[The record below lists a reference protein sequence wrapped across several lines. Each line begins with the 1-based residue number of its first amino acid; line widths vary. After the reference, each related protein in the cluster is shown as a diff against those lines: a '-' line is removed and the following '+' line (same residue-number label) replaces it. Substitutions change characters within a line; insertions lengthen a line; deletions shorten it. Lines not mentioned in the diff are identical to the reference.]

1 MAFNLKNM
9 ATEISSIGKEAL
21 LSRLFEGS
29 GWINERGCAF
39 SGDGDFSTV
48 HKVFMEKVDFDL
60 TYNPLRHL
68 GHKLALNVIGELY
81 ARFSS
86 PMGLDV
92 TVALSNRF
100 SVEDVQDLWEGITA
114 AAKEHGAEHL
124 ALDLIP
130 SAAGMVVSIAAW
142 GSAAKEVTEKRKK
155 AQSKD
160 LLVLSGDLGAAYM
173 GLHVLER
180 EKAAFQGTPAGAAP
194 KQPDLSQ
201 YKYIV
206 GEYLSPYLKPDI
218 PGRFSEAGIIPCG
231 GYFVSRGLGD
241 AAKRIAA
248 DTGLGVKIYIGR
260 IPIASKTFEMAQ
272 ELNLD
277 PVTAAVNGGDDY
289 RLLYIVPLE
298 FHETL
303 RRDFQDWDIIGHLA
317 HSDVGEVLV
326 TPEGAEI
333 GIHAQGYEQ

>member
-1 MAFNLKNM
+1 M
-9 ATEISSIGKEAL
+9 ATEISSIGRQAL

-29 GWINERGCAF
+29 GFVNGRGCAF
-39 SGDGDFSTV
+39 SGDGDFGTV

-68 GHKLALNVIGELY
+68 GHKLSLNVIGELY
-81 ARFSS
+81 AGMYS
-86 PMGLDV
+86 PVGMDV
-92 TVALSNRF
+92 VVALSNRF
-100 SVEDVQDLWEGITA
+100 SAEDVRDLWEGVTA
-114 AAKEHGAEHL
+114 AAKEHGMRHL
-124 ALDLIP
+124 SLDMIP
-130 SAAGMVVSIAAW
+130 SASGMAVSIAAY
-142 GSAAKEVTEKRKK
+142 GSAGKDVARKRKK

-180 EKAAFQGTPAGAAP
+180 EKAAFEGTPAGTVP
-194 KQPDLSQ
+194 KQPDLTQ

-206 GEYLSPYLKPDI
+206 GEYLSPCLKSGI
-218 PGRFSEAGIIPCG
+218 PARFTEAGIVPCG

-241 AAKRIAA
+241 TAKRIAA
-248 DTGLGVKIYIGR
+248 DTGLGVKIYIGK
-260 IPIASKTFEMAQ
+260 IPIASKTFEMAG
-272 ELNLD
+272 ELNID
-277 PVTAAVNGGDDY
+277 PVTAAINGGDDY

-298 FHETL
+298 YHETL
-303 RRDFQDWDIIGHLA
+303 RHDFQDWDIIGHLA

-333 GIHAQGYEQ
+333 GIHAQGYEQQ

>member
-1 MAFNLKNM
+1 M

-29 GWINERGCAF
+29 GWINERGCVF

-86 PMGLDV
+86 PVGLDV
-92 TVALSNRF
+92 TAALSNRF
-100 SVEDVQDLWEGITA
+100 SAEDVQEVWTGMTA
-114 AAKEHGAEHL
+114 AAKEHGFKHL

-142 GSAAKEVTEKRKK
+142 GSAAKDMAEKRKK

-180 EKAAFQGTPAGAAP
+180 EKAAFQGTPAGTEP
-194 KQPDLSQ
+194 KQPDLTQ

-206 GEYLSPYLKPDI
+206 GEYLSPYLKPGI
-218 PGRFSEAGIIPCG
+218 PGRFAEAGIVPCG
-231 GYFVSRGLGD
+231 GCFVSRGLGD

-248 DTGLGVKIYIGR
+248 DMGLGVKIYIGR

>member
-1 MAFNLKNM
+1 MSAPQGM
-9 ATEISSIGKEAL
+9 
-21 LSRLFEGS
+21 
-29 GWINERGCAF
+29 
-39 SGDGDFSTV
+39 
-48 HKVFMEKVDFDL
+48 
-60 TYNPLRHL
+60 
-68 GHKLALNVIGELY
+68 
-81 ARFSS
+81 
-86 PMGLDV
+86 DV

-100 SVEDVQDLWEGITA
+100 SVEDVQDLWEGISA
-114 AAKEHGAEHL
+114 AAKEHGAAHL
-124 ALDLIP
+124 GLDLIP
-130 SAAGMVVSIAAW
+130 SAAGMVVSFAAW
-142 GSAAKEVTEKRKK
+142 GSTGKEVAQKRKN

-180 EKAAFQGTPAGAAP
+180 EKAAFEGTPAGTAP
-194 KQPDLSQ
+194 KQPDLTQ

-206 GEYLSPYLKPDI
+206 GEYLSPYLKPAV
-218 PGRFSEAGIIPCG
+218 PGRFAEAGIVPCG

-289 RLLYIVPLE
+289 RLLYIVPIE

>member
-1 MAFNLKNM
+1 M
-9 ATEISSIGKEAL
+9 
-21 LSRLFEGS
+21 
-29 GWINERGCAF
+29 
-39 SGDGDFSTV
+39 
-48 HKVFMEKVDFDL
+48 
-60 TYNPLRHL
+60 
-68 GHKLALNVIGELY
+68 
-81 ARFSS
+81 
-86 PMGLDV
+86 
-92 TVALSNRF
+92 ALSNRF
-100 SVEDVQDLWEGITA
+100 SVEDVQDLWEGISA
-114 AAKEHGAEHL
+114 AAKEHGAARL
-124 ALDLIP
+124 GLDLIP

-142 GSAAKEVTEKRKK
+142 GSAGKDVTQKRKN

-180 EKAAFQGTPAGAAP
+180 EKAAFEGTPGGTAP
-194 KQPDLSQ
+194 KQPDLTQ

-206 GEYLSPYLKPDI
+206 GEYLSPYIKPGI
-218 PGRFSEAGIIPCG
+218 PGRFSEAGVAPCG
-231 GYFVSRGLGD
+231 GCFVSRGLGE

-248 DTGLGVKIYIGR
+248 DTGLGVKIYVGK

-277 PVTAAVNGGDDY
+277 PITAAVNGGDDY

-303 RRDFQDWDIIGHLA
+303 RHDFQDWDIIGHLA
-317 HSDVGEVLV
+317 RPEVGEVLV

>member
-1 MAFNLKNM
+1 
-9 ATEISSIGKEAL
+9 
-21 LSRLFEGS
+21 
-29 GWINERGCAF
+29 
-39 SGDGDFSTV
+39 
-48 HKVFMEKVDFDL
+48 
-60 TYNPLRHL
+60 
-68 GHKLALNVIGELY
+68 
-81 ARFSS
+81 
-86 PMGLDV
+86 MGLDV

-100 SVEDVQDLWEGITA
+100 SAEDVQEVWTGMTA
-114 AAKEHGAEHL
+114 AAKEHGFKHL

-142 GSAAKEVTEKRKK
+142 GSAAKDVAEKRKK

-180 EKAAFQGTPAGAAP
+180 EKAAFQGTPAGTEP
-194 KQPDLSQ
+194 KQPDLTQ

-206 GEYLSPYLKPDI
+206 GEYLSPYLKPGI
-218 PGRFSEAGIIPCG
+218 PGRFAEAGIVPCG
-231 GYFVSRGLGD
+231 GCFVSRGLGD

-289 RLLYIVPLE
+289 RLLYIVPIE
-298 FHETL
+298 FHEKL

>member
-1 MAFNLKNM
+1 M
-9 ATEISSIGKEAL
+9 ATEISAIGKQAL
-21 LSRLFEGS
+21 MSRLFEGS
-29 GWINERGCAF
+29 GFVNGRGCAF
-39 SGDGDFSTV
+39 SG
-48 HKVFMEKVDFDL
+48 

-81 ARFSS
+81 AGMYS
-86 PMGLDV
+86 PVGMDV
-92 TVALSNRF
+92 VVALSNRF
-100 SVEDVQDLWEGITA
+100 SAEDVQDLWEGVTA
-114 AAKEHGAEHL
+114 AAKEHGVRHL
-124 ALDLIP
+124 SLDLIP
-130 SAAGMVVSIAAW
+130 SAAGMVVSIAAY
-142 GSAAKEVTEKRKK
+142 GSAGKEVEQKRKK

-180 EKAAFQGTPAGAAP
+180 EKAAFQGTPA
-194 KQPDLSQ
+194 
-201 YKYIV
+201 
-206 GEYLSPYLKPDI
+206 
-218 PGRFSEAGIIPCG
+218 
-231 GYFVSRGLGD
+231 GLGD

-277 PVTAAVNGGDDY
+277 PITAAVNGGDDY
-289 RLLYIVPLE
+289 RLLYILPLE

-303 RRDFQDWDIIGHLA
+303 RHDFQDWDIIGHLA
-317 HSDVGEVLV
+317 RPEVGEVLV

>member
-1 MAFNLKNM
+1 M
-9 ATEISSIGKEAL
+9 ATEIASIGKQAL

-29 GWINERGCAF
+29 GFVNERGCAF

-68 GHKLALNVIGELY
+68 GHKLALNVNV
-81 ARFSS
+81 A
-86 PMGLDV
+86 
-92 TVALSNRF
+92 VALSNRF

-124 ALDLIP
+124 GLDLIP

-142 GSAAKEVTEKRKK
+142 GSAGKDVAQKRKN

-180 EKAAFQGTPAGAAP
+180 EKAAFEGTPAGTAP
-194 KQPDLSQ
+194 KQPDLTQ

-206 GEYLSPYLKPDI
+206 GEYLSPYLKPAV
-218 PGRFSEAGIIPCG
+218 PGRFAEAGIVPCG
-231 GYFVSRGLGD
+231 GYFVSRGQPSTAGTTTASCTLSPWSSTRRC
-241 AAKRIAA
+241 AATSR
-248 DTGLGVKIYIGR
+248 TGTSS
-260 IPIASKTFEMAQ
+260 AT
-272 ELNLD
+272 
-277 PVTAAVNGGDDY
+277 
-289 RLLYIVPLE
+289 
-298 FHETL
+298 
-303 RRDFQDWDIIGHLA
+303 
-317 HSDVGEVLV
+317 

-333 GIHAQGYEQ
+333 GIHAQGYGQ

>member
-1 MAFNLKNM
+1 M

-81 ARFSS
+81 AGMYS
-86 PMGLDV
+86 PVGMDV
-92 TVALSNRF
+92 VVALSNRF
-100 SVEDVQDLWEGITA
+100 SAEDVQDLWEGISA
-114 AAKEHGAEHL
+114 AAKEHGAGHL

>member
-1 MAFNLKNM
+1 M
-9 ATEISSIGKEAL
+9 ATEISSIGKQAL
-21 LSRLFEGS
+21 MSRLFEGS
-29 GWINERGCAF
+29 GFVNGRGCAF
-39 SGDGDFSTV
+39 SGDGDFGTV

-81 ARFSS
+81 AGMYS
-86 PMGLDV
+86 PVGMDV
-92 TVALSNRF
+92 VVALSNRF
-100 SVEDVQDLWEGITA
+100 SAEDVQDLWEGVTA
-114 AAKEHGAEHL
+114 AAKEHGVRHL
-124 ALDLIP
+124 SLDLVP
-130 SAAGMVVSIAAW
+130 SAAGMVVSIAAY
-142 GSAAKEVTEKRKK
+142 GSAGKEVAQKRKK

-180 EKAAFQGTPAGAAP
+180 EKAAFEG
-194 KQPDLSQ
+194 
-201 YKYIV
+201 
-206 GEYLSPYLKPDI
+206 
-218 PGRFSEAGIIPCG
+218 CG
-231 GYFVSRGLGD
+231 GYFVSRGLGE

-248 DTGLGVKIYIGR
+248 DTGLGVKIYVGK

-277 PVTAAVNGGDDY
+277 PITAAVNGGDDY

-303 RRDFQDWDIIGHLA
+303 RHDFQDWDIIGHLA
-317 HSDVGEVLV
+317 RPDVGEVLV

>member
-1 MAFNLKNM
+1 M
-9 ATEISSIGKEAL
+9 
-21 LSRLFEGS
+21 
-29 GWINERGCAF
+29 
-39 SGDGDFSTV
+39 
-48 HKVFMEKVDFDL
+48 
-60 TYNPLRHL
+60 
-68 GHKLALNVIGELY
+68 ALNVIGELY
-81 ARFSS
+81 AGMYS
-86 PMGLDV
+86 PVGMDV
-92 TVALSNRF
+92 VVALSNRF
-100 SVEDVQDLWEGITA
+100 SAEDVQDLWEGVTA
-114 AAKEHGAEHL
+114 AAKEHGAGHL

-130 SAAGMVVSIAAW
+130 SAAGMVVSIATW
-142 GSAAKEVTEKRKK
+142 GSTAKEVTEMRKK

-180 EKAAFQGTPAGAAP
+180 EKAAFQGTPVGAAP
-194 KQPDLSQ
+194 KQPDLTQ

-206 GEYLSPYLKPDI
+206 GEYLSPYLKPGI
-218 PGRFSEAGIIPCG
+218 PGRFTEGGIIPCG
-231 GYFVSRGLGD
+231 GYFISRGLGD
-241 AAKRIAA
+241 TAKRIAA
-248 DTGLGVKIYIGR
+248 DTGLGVKIYVGK

-303 RRDFQDWDIIGHLA
+303 RHDFQDWDIIGHLA
-317 HSDVGEVLV
+317 RPEVGEVLV

>member
-1 MAFNLKNM
+1 M
-9 ATEISSIGKEAL
+9 ATEISAIGKQAL
-21 LSRLFEGS
+21 MSRLFDGS
-29 GWINERGCAF
+29 GFVNERGCTF
-39 SGDGDFSTV
+39 SGDGDFGTV

-68 GHKLALNVIGELY
+68 GYKLALNVIGELY
-81 ARFSS
+81 AGMYS
-86 PMGLDV
+86 PVGMDV
-92 TVALSNRF
+92 VVALSNRF
-100 SVEDVQDLWEGITA
+100 STEDVQDLWEGVTA
-114 AAKEHGAEHL
+114 AVKEHGVRHL
-124 ALDLIP
+124 SLDLIP
-130 SAAGMVVSIAAW
+130 SAAGMVVSIAAY
-142 GSAAKEVTEKRKK
+142 GSAGKEVEQKRKK

-180 EKAAFQGTPAGAAP
+180 EKAAFVGTPAGTQP
-194 KQPDLSQ
+194 KQPDLTQ

-206 GEYLSPYLKPDI
+206 GEYLSPYIKPGI
-218 PGRFSEAGIIPCG
+218 PGRFAEAGVVPCG
-231 GYFVSRGLGD
+231 GCFVSRGLGE

-248 DTGLGVKIYIGR
+248 DTGLGVKIYIGK

-277 PVTAAVNGGDDY
+277 PITAAVNGGDDY

-298 FHETL
+298 FHEML
-303 RRDFQDWDIIGHLA
+303 RHDFQDWDIIGHLA
-317 HSDVGEVLV
+317 RPEVGEVLV

>member
-1 MAFNLKNM
+1 MAFNLENM

-39 SGDGDFSTV
+39 SGDGDFSTA

-86 PMGLDV
+86 PVGLDV

-100 SVEDVQDLWEGITA
+100 SVEDVQDLWEGISA
-114 AAKEHGAEHL
+114 AAKEHGAGHL

-142 GSAAKEVTEKRKK
+142 GSAAKDVAEKRKK
-155 AQSKD
+155 ALSKD

-180 EKAAFQGTPAGAAP
+180 EKAAFQGTPAGA
-194 KQPDLSQ
+194 
-201 YKYIV
+201 
-206 GEYLSPYLKPDI
+206 
-218 PGRFSEAGIIPCG
+218 EAGIIPCG

-241 AAKRIAA
+241 AAKRIAT
-248 DTGLGVKIYIGR
+248 DTGLGVKIYVGK

>member
-1 MAFNLKNM
+1 M
-9 ATEISSIGKEAL
+9 ATEISSIGKQAL
-21 LSRLFEGS
+21 MSRLFEGS
-29 GWINERGCAF
+29 GFVNGRGCAF
-39 SGDGDFSTV
+39 SGDGDFGTV

-81 ARFSS
+81 AGMYSLVG
-86 PMGLDV
+86 MDV
-92 TVALSNRF
+92 VVALSNRF
-100 SVEDVQDLWEGITA
+100 SAEDVRDLWEGVTA
-114 AAKEHGAEHL
+114 AAKEHGVRHL
-124 ALDLIP
+124 SLDLVP
-130 SAAGMVVSIAAW
+130 SAAGMVVSIAAY
-142 GSAAKEVTEKRKK
+142 GSAGKEVAQKRKK

-180 EKAAFQGTPAGAAP
+180 EKAAFEGTPGGTVP
-194 KQPDLSQ
+194 KQPDLTQ

-206 GEYLSPYLKPDI
+206 GEYLSPYIKPGI
-218 PGRFSEAGIIPCG
+218 PGRFSETGIIPCG
-231 GYFVSRGLGD
+231 GYFVSRGLGE

-248 DTGLGVKIYIGR
+248 DTGLGVKIYVGK

-277 PVTAAVNGGDDY
+277 PITAAVNGGDDY

-303 RRDFQDWDIIGHLA
+303 RHDFQDWDIIGHLA
-317 HSDVGEVLV
+317 RPDVGEVLV

>member
-1 MAFNLKNM
+1 M
-9 ATEISSIGKEAL
+9 
-21 LSRLFEGS
+21 SRLFEGS
-29 GWINERGCAF
+29 GFVNGRGCAF
-39 SGDGDFSTV
+39 SGDGDFGTV

-81 ARFSS
+81 AGMYS
-86 PMGLDV
+86 PVGMDV
-92 TVALSNRF
+92 VVALSNRF
-100 SVEDVQDLWEGITA
+100 SAEDVQDLWEGVTA
-114 AAKEHGAEHL
+114 AAKEHGVRHL
-124 ALDLIP
+124 SLDLIP
-130 SAAGMVVSIAAW
+130 SAAGMVVSIAAY
-142 GSAAKEVTEKRKK
+142 GSAGKEVEQKRKK

-180 EKAAFQGTPAGAAP
+180 EKAAFEGTPAGAAP

-231 GYFVSRGLGD
+231 GY
-241 AAKRIAA
+241 I
-248 DTGLGVKIYIGR
+248 
-260 IPIASKTFEMAQ
+260 
-272 ELNLD
+272 
-277 PVTAAVNGGDDY
+277 TAAVNGGDDY

-303 RRDFQDWDIIGHLA
+303 RHDFQDWDIIGHLA
-317 HSDVGEVLV
+317 RPEVGEVLV

>member
-1 MAFNLKNM
+1 M
-9 ATEISSIGKEAL
+9 S
-21 LSRLFEGS
+21 
-29 GWINERGCAF
+29 
-39 SGDGDFSTV
+39 
-48 HKVFMEKVDFDL
+48 H
-60 TYNPLRHL
+60 
-68 GHKLALNVIGELY
+68 
-81 ARFSS
+81 
-86 PMGLDV
+86 
-92 TVALSNRF
+92 
-100 SVEDVQDLWEGITA
+100 
-114 AAKEHGAEHL
+114 AE
-124 ALDLIP
+124 
-130 SAAGMVVSIAAW
+130 
-142 GSAAKEVTEKRKK
+142 
-155 AQSKD
+155 
-160 LLVLSGDLGAAYM
+160 
-173 GLHVLER
+173 
-180 EKAAFQGTPAGAAP
+180 
-194 KQPDLSQ
+194 
-201 YKYIV
+201 
-206 GEYLSPYLKPDI
+206 
-218 PGRFSEAGIIPCG
+218 G

-289 RLLYIVPLE
+289 RLLYIVPIE

>member
-1 MAFNLKNM
+1 M
-9 ATEISSIGKEAL
+9 ATEISSIGKQAL

-29 GWINERGCAF
+29 GRANERGCAF

-48 HKVFMEKVDFDL
+48 HKVFMEKLDFDL

-81 ARFSS
+81 ARMST
-86 PMGLDV
+86 PVGMDIA
-92 TVALSNRF
+92 VALSNRF
-100 SVEDVQDLWEGITA
+100 SPEDVQEVWAGMTA
-114 AAKEHGAEHL
+114 AAKEHGFKHL

-142 GSAAKEVTEKRKK
+142 GFAGKEVAQKRKK

-180 EKAAFQGTPAGAAP
+180 EKAAFVGTPAGTAP
-194 KQPDLSQ
+194 KQPDLTQ

-206 GEYLSPYLKPDI
+206 GEYLSPYLKPAV

>member
-1 MAFNLKNM
+1 M
-9 ATEISSIGKEAL
+9 ATEISSIGKQAL
-21 LSRLFEGS
+21 MSRLFEGS
-29 GWINERGCAF
+29 GFVNGRGCAF
-39 SGDGDFSTV
+39 SGDGDFGTV

-81 ARFSS
+81 AGMYS
-86 PMGLDV
+86 PVSMDV
-92 TVALSNRF
+92 VVALSNRF
-100 SVEDVQDLWEGITA
+100 SAEDVQDLWEGVTA
-114 AAKEHGAEHL
+114 AA
-124 ALDLIP
+124 
-130 SAAGMVVSIAAW
+130 VSIAAY
-142 GSAAKEVTEKRKK
+142 GSAGKEVAQKRKK

-180 EKAAFQGTPAGAAP
+180 EKAAFEGAPGGAAP
-194 KQPDLSQ
+194 KQPDLTQ

-206 GEYLSPYLKPDI
+206 GEYLSPYIKPGI
-218 PGRFSEAGIIPCG
+218 PGRFSETGIIPCG
-231 GYFVSRGLGD
+231 GYFVSRGLGE

-248 DTGLGVKIYIGR
+248 DTGLGVKIYVGK

-277 PVTAAVNGGDDY
+277 PITAAVNGGDDY

-303 RRDFQDWDIIGHLA
+303 RHDFQDWDIIGHLA
-317 HSDVGEVLV
+317 RPDVGEVLV

>member
-1 MAFNLKNM
+1 
-9 ATEISSIGKEAL
+9 
-21 LSRLFEGS
+21 
-29 GWINERGCAF
+29 
-39 SGDGDFSTV
+39 
-48 HKVFMEKVDFDL
+48 
-60 TYNPLRHL
+60 
-68 GHKLALNVIGELY
+68 
-81 ARFSS
+81 
-86 PMGLDV
+86 
-92 TVALSNRF
+92 
-100 SVEDVQDLWEGITA
+100 
-114 AAKEHGAEHL
+114 
-124 ALDLIP
+124 
-130 SAAGMVVSIAAW
+130 
-142 GSAAKEVTEKRKK
+142 
-155 AQSKD
+155 
-160 LLVLSGDLGAAYM
+160 M

-241 AAKRIAA
+241 AAK
-248 DTGLGVKIYIGR
+248 
-260 IPIASKTFEMAQ
+260 Q

>member
-1 MAFNLKNM
+1 M

-29 GWINERGCAF
+29 GWINERGCVF

-86 PMGLDV
+86 PVGLDV
-92 TVALSNRF
+92 TAALSNRF
-100 SVEDVQDLWEGITA
+100 SAEDVQEVWTGMTA
-114 AAKEHGAEHL
+114 AAKEHGFKHL

-142 GSAAKEVTEKRKK
+142 GSAAKDVAEKRKK

-180 EKAAFQGTPAGAAP
+180 EKAAFQGTPAGTEP
-194 KQPDLSQ
+194 KQPDLTQ

-206 GEYLSPYLKPDI
+206 GEYLSPYLKPGI
-218 PGRFSEAGIIPCG
+218 PGRFAEAGIVPCG
-231 GYFVSRGLGD
+231 GCFVSRGLGD

-248 DTGLGVKIYIGR
+248 DMGLGVKIYIGR

>member
-1 MAFNLKNM
+1 M

-29 GWINERGCAF
+29 GWSNERGCAF
-39 SGDGDFSTV
+39 SGDGEFSTV

-81 ARFSS
+81 ARFSI
-86 PMGLDV
+86 PAGADV
-92 TVALSNRF
+92 VLALSNRF
-100 SVEDVQDLWEGITA
+100 SVEDVQDFWEGIRV
-114 AAKEHGAEHL
+114 AAKEHGL
-124 ALDLIP
+124 RQLSLDLVP
-130 SAAGMVVSIAAW
+130 SAAGMTVSIAAW
-142 GSAAKEVTEKRKK
+142 GEKSPESLQEQKPAVT
-155 AQSKD
+155 KD
-160 LLVLSGDLGAAYM
+160 LIVLSGDLGAAYM

-180 EKAAFQGTPAGAAP
+180 EKAAFEGTPAGTQP
-194 KQPDLSQ
+194 KQPDLTE

-206 GEYLSPYLKPDI
+206 GEYLNPYLKPGI
-218 PGRFSEAGIIPCG
+218 PQRFAEAGITPCC

-241 AAKRIAA
+241 AAKQIAA

-260 IPIASKTFEMAQ
+260 IPIASKTFEMAR

-289 RLLYIVPLE
+289 RLIYVVPIG
-298 FHETL
+298 FHEIL

-317 HSDVGEVLV
+317 RPEVGEVLV

-333 GIHAQGYEQ
+333 GIHAQGYEK

>member
-1 MAFNLKNM
+1 
-9 ATEISSIGKEAL
+9 
-21 LSRLFEGS
+21 
-29 GWINERGCAF
+29 
-39 SGDGDFSTV
+39 
-48 HKVFMEKVDFDL
+48 
-60 TYNPLRHL
+60 
-68 GHKLALNVIGELY
+68 
-81 ARFSS
+81 
-86 PMGLDV
+86 
-92 TVALSNRF
+92 
-100 SVEDVQDLWEGITA
+100 
-114 AAKEHGAEHL
+114 
-124 ALDLIP
+124 
-130 SAAGMVVSIAAW
+130 MVVSIAAW
-142 GSAAKEVTEKRKK
+142 GSAGKEVAQKRKN

-180 EKAAFQGTPAGAAP
+180 EKAAFEGTPAGTAP
-194 KQPDLSQ
+194 KQPDLTQ

-206 GEYLSPYLKPDI
+206 GEYLSPYLKPAV
-218 PGRFSEAGIIPCG
+218 PGRFAEAGIVPCG